1 MLVINELF
9 LHLKLLFRF
18 NLPKTLIMKL
28 DQTSFM
34 EKTQNPIIQSVVVVI
49 GVLIMMLI
57 AKLIILAG
65 SVVMG
70 NRVFW
75 IIAGTAILFFGI
87 FNSIISLSVKDMNQ
101 YWTRSTLCY
110 TALMVSS
117 GFFAYVFSSMTITEA
132 GSFKWIFMVLTFGY
146 LFFLS
151 VMRFMRKIV
160 QIAQKEDD
168 RWIQRQK

>member
-1 MLVINELF
+1 
-9 LHLKLLFRF
+9 
-18 NLPKTLIMKL
+18 MKL

-34 EKTQNPIIQSVVVVI
+34 DKTQNPIIQAVVVI
-49 GVLIMMLI
+49 IGVLVMMLI

-65 SVVMG
+65 SSVMG

-75 IIAGTAILFFGI
+75 IIAGTAILFFAL
-87 FNSIISLSVKDMNQ
+87 FNSIISLSVADMNQ

-110 TALMVSS
+110 TGLMISS
-117 GFFAYVFSSMTITEA
+117 GFFAYVFSSMTISEA
-132 GSFKWIFMVLTFGY
+132 GTFRWIFMVLTFGY
-146 LFFLS
+146 LLFLS

-168 RWIQRQK
+168 KWMGRMKR